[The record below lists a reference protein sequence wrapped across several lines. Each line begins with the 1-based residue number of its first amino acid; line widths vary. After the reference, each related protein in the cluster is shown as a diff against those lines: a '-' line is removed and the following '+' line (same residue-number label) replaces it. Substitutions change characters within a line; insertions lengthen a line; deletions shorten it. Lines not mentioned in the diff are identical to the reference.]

1 MSSEQC
7 CTECQSTESTKFR
20 SLKGDKWREA
30 ESQGLVK
37 VTWVEGVVL
46 CNACYMYLV
55 ENPLRRG
62 IKRVKVRDEKE
73 ASIRIELTKAIEAIG
88 KILYERE
95 HVEKEGPVYEYDEMR
110 NLLQTK
116 EPNLKDFFDQLYS
129 AARRQN
135 IVSRR

>member
-1 MSSEQC
+1 MLHRVPVYRINEIPF
-7 CTECQSTESTKFR
+7 TKR
-20 SLKGDKWREA
+20 REA

-46 CNACYMYLV
+46 CNTCYMYLV
-55 ENPLRRG
+55 ENPLRIG

-73 ASIRIELTKAIEAIG
+73 ASISIRIELTKAIEAIG

-95 HVEKEGPVYEYDEMR
+95 HIEKEGPVYEYDEMR

-116 EPNLKDFFDQLYS
+116 ELNLKDFFD
-129 AARRQN
+129 RQN
-135 IVSRR
+135 VMSRR

>member
-1 MSSEQC
+1 VNSVA
-7 CTECQSTESTKFR
+7 QSAIYRINEIPFTKR
-20 SLKGDKWREA
+20 REA

-46 CNACYMYLV
+46 CNTCYMYLV

-95 HVEKEGPVYEYDEMR
+95 HVENMMKCETCSKQR
-110 NLLQTK
+110 SST
-116 EPNLKDFFDQLYS
+116 
-129 AARRQN
+129 
-135 IVSRR
+135 

>member
-20 SLKGDKWREA
+20 SLKGEKLR
-30 ESQGLVK
+30 VK

-46 CNACYMYLV
+46 CNTCYMYLV
-55 ENPLRRG
+55 ENPLRIG

-116 EPNLKDFFDQLYS
+116 ELNLKDFFDQ
-129 AARRQN
+129 RQN
-135 IVSRR
+135 VMSRR